1 MLRSVKI
8 RMKPIKGSIIALA
21 LAASSA
27 PFNLWAQQSEAE
39 LLKQARV
46 TKHQAKEIALA
57 RVKGGTIKS
66 VELEKENGMLIW
78 SIDVAQLGRKD
89 ITDVWVDAT
98 SGKITAVEVE
108 TPAVEMKEVAE
119 HKAKKWLSHLDRPL
133 KQ

>member
-1 MLRSVKI
+1 
-8 RMKPIKGSIIALA
+8 MKPNGSIITLA
-21 LAASSA
+21 LAASWA
-27 PFNLWAQQSEAE
+27 PFSLWAQQSEAE

-46 TKHQAKEIALA
+46 TKHQAKRIALS
-57 RVKGGTIKS
+57 RVKRGTIKC
-66 VELEKENGMLIW
+66 VALEKENGILSW
-78 SIDVAQLGRKD
+78 SIDVAQSGKKD

-108 TPAVEMKEVAE
+108 TPAVEMKELAE